1 MQSGNC
7 ALCPEEIPILQGK
20 RQRNKVQNLS
30 NCLKPMSD
38 YQTDLVKT
46 FHLKAGQLAPDK
58 PTIPSL
64 EVRILRAKLILEEA
78 FETIEDGL
86 GLGIWADDLDGRLRF
101 KDLEFYAQETPN
113 LVKICDGCADLRVV
127 VVGTEIACGID
138 GEAAFREVMRSN
150 MSKYYWTPDELQ
162 KARLDGCTVVK
173 LDDGTHCVTNE
184 YGKVLKPAGYSP
196 AQLEQF
202 CKE

>member
-1 MQSGNC
+1 MVHHKAHGDSRNIQ
-7 ALCPEEIPILQGK
+7 ILK
-20 RQRNKVQNLS
+20 L
-30 NCLKPMSD
+30 MD
-38 YQTDLVKT
+38 YQTALVKK

-64 EVRILRAKLILEEA
+64 EVRILRAKLILEETL
-78 FETIEDGL
+78 ETILDGL
-86 GLGIWADDLDGRLRF
+86 GLNIHQSNDLSAPHGMRF
-101 KDLEFYAQETPN
+101 EFTECRPPN
-113 LVKICDGCADLRVV
+113 LVKIADGCADLRVV